1 MPLGMDFLSLS
12 LYFNIAHI
20 FVLAHEFFWERDIMI
35 KWME

>member
-20 FVLAHEFFWERDIMI
+20 FVLAHEFF
-35 KWME
+35 